1 MISLTTATMPTFKMP
16 KAIKS
21 LLLWLVLLAVPLP
34 GEAKTYL
41 LSVGISDYPG
51 SWNDLLLPHNKTIKY
66 K

>member
-1 MISLTTATMPTFKMP
+1 MP
-16 KAIKS
+16 KVVKN
-21 LLLWLVLLAVPLP
+21 LLLWLVLLAVPLQ

-51 SWNDLLLPHNKTIKY
+51 SRNDLLLPHNKTIKY